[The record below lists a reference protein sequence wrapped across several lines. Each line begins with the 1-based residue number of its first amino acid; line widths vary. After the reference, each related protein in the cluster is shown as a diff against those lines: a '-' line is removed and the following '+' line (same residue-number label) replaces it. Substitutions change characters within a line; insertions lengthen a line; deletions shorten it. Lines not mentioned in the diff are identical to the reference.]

1 MYQGP
6 MLTLDAILLNNKV
19 FESIRDLGLIFKLAA
34 LEL

>member
-6 MLTLDAILLNNKV
+6 LLTLDVILLNNKV
-19 FESIRDLGLIFKLAA
+19 LESIRDLGLTFKLAA